1 MIASIPKRFAL
12 VTKSVITLVAG
23 FGLFVAASLV
33 PAGIAA
39 AEDGDW
45 RWPGPPQGR
54 CAESA
59 PAAHLDV
66 YVEGSREPVG
76 LHRLRRCDGEAAEG
90 RVASLVDSRFRF
102 TKRFPLW
109 PDFDVAVDHQRAYW
123 HRGGKLIRA
132 VSLSRGDA
140 ACRRLFYGECRMEL
154 RPTAQRGEWTFF
166 RKDTDGVWTDLVPSG
181 TVIDDMWSLDIT
193 RAPAVANL
201 YTGRIWRIETVD
213 GDARDD
219 VAGRPARR
227 YHIKSEVLG
236 FLFITSRFERV
247 LWFGSDGEVLR
258 VCDFQENFGLDH
270 VSEFVRKDLGIPPR
284 HDCAKWFE

>member
-76 LHRLRRCDGEAAEG
+76 FHRLRRCDGEAAEA

-109 PDFDVAVDHQRAYW
+109 PDFDVAVDHQRADW

-166 RKDTDGVWTDLVPSG
+166 RKDTEAFGPTWSPREPSSTTCGAWTSPVLRRVQAVEWVPSSASPTLRRG
-181 TVIDDMWSLDIT
+181 PT
-193 RAPAVANL
+193 RCCLSAGNAIYHALSSCAWWFWTRILAPA
-201 YTGRIWRIETVD
+201 
-213 GDARDD
+213 
-219 VAGRPARR
+219 
-227 YHIKSEVLG
+227 
-236 FLFITSRFERV
+236 
-247 LWFGSDGEVLR
+247 
-258 VCDFQENFGLDH
+258 
-270 VSEFVRKDLGIPPR
+270 
-284 HDCAKWFE
+284 